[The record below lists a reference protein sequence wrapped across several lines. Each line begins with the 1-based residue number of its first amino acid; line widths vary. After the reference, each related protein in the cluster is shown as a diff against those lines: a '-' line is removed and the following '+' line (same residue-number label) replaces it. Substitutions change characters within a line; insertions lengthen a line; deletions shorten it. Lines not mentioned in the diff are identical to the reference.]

1 MIVARQRGK
10 SRDPRMRTCPAC
22 QHELDQ
28 GAIVQGKCPRCG
40 AILRKLS
47 QRTIDSKRVPG
58 ATDSDSLDDQVDE
71 FNLDEFVKPEQHDT
85 DPGSH
90 TIEISEAQQVTELT
104 FDDDKPAVDLD
115 DVTPLEEGGSLAD
128 LAADVQARD
137 EADEFILG
145 GDSVDLKL
153 LDDDVE
159 IGHSIEISEVAL
171 DRDKM
176 GHNIEDMTPLEDE
189 NRPLDLADL
198 PEGDAAIDYI
208 SDHSLDRDL
217 ADIVP
222 LSPTIE
228 ISEAHLHD
236 DDEPPVEDDD
246 ATPLEEVA
254 TDDDR
259 KSPTID
265 YTSDMTMEFQSL
277 SEASGLGAPPHS
289 DKATGRS
296 THSLDSEKT
305 VDLSMSPAEANL
317 MDSQWRGTFDLGTK
331 QGQTIRQRET
341 ITGYRSSLPV
351 KSRYVREKR
360 KGPAT
365 APKSLS
371 EVPDYELLDIIGEG
385 GMGVVYAAH
394 QSSIARTVAVKMLKP
409 SAKVREEQR
418 DKFISEAVVT
428 GELDHPNIVPI
439 YDLGSNDEGALFYS
453 MKRVRGTPWDKVIHQ
468 KSLDDN
474 VGILMRVADA
484 VAFAHAGGVI
494 HRDLKPENVMLG
506 DYGEVLVMDW
516 GLARITSEFA
526 HVDAVYQADSLGGT
540 PAYMSP
546 EMAKGPVDSIN
557 KTSDIYLLGAI
568 LYEIIGGQPPHSG
581 RDVMQ
586 CLMAAS
592 QNRIDPIRYDGEL
605 KAIALKAMATQQE
618 DRYQTVKEL
627 QEAIHVYQSHSESL
641 VLTAH
646 ANQNL
651 QKARSSKDYQLFARA
666 LYGFQE
672 SLALWDQN
680 HRARLLLGETQRD
693 YATAALDKG
702 DLDLGASLLDKNHAE
717 HQPLIAKIEKARK
730 ERDARQRRLRLA
742 KFAVAALIATVIVTI
757 SLASVFFRAERNK
770 AVVAQ
775 KDAETQRGIAVQQK
789 GIAEE
794 QRTEAVQQK
803 KVADEQRGIAVEQ
816 RGIAEEKKNEA
827 DKQRARAVTE
837 QKRAEEQTE
846 IAVGER
852 QKAEKAKQNEEYEA
866 YIAQIGLANARI
878 NDSAYDYALTLLDAT
893 KPELRNWEW
902 GRLVHLCRLG
912 AGNYKAG
919 APVVSVAYS
928 PDGKSFVTGDQDGKV
943 TVRDAKTGDIRFQVP
958 HGQYVLSV
966 DYSPNGKML
975 ASGSSDKTIQILDA
989 TTGKVIGPPLQGHT
1003 DGVLSVRFSPDSKQ
1017 LLSGS
1022 YDNTARLWDVATATT
1037 LQQFRGHS
1045 WWVWAG
1051 DFSPNA
1057 DRIVTAGQDG
1067 RAVVWEKWT
1076 AMQQRLIALG
1086 KKEEATKAKP
1096 TSESLLYGQLTSFT
1110 EHNGAVYSARFS
1122 PNGKFV
1128 VTGGY
1133 DKLVMIWNP
1142 DEVKPT
1148 DVGSRLEHK
1157 PDVSSKYIRLAGHD
1171 GPVRSVSFSPKGQLV
1186 LSSSEDN
1193 TIRVWDA
1200 TSGKTITALRG
1211 HGRAVRTCAFSPD
1224 GEWVLSGSDDERV
1237 RVWNVQ
1243 GYRETRV
1250 LHATVF
1256 SGHEDAVLSARY
1268 SRDGKEIVTASR
1280 DRTASLWDAATGK
1293 PIKRF
1298 EEGHEFLVSSAVF
1311 LPDKNHLAT
1320 GAGDNSVRIWDMTA
1334 GTQQAVLSPT
1344 GRIGTLAVS
1353 PDGQWIATG
1362 STGTDVKLWN
1372 PSTGEPRGDL
1382 SGHESEVS
1390 ALMFSPTGD
1399 RLVSGDGRGHLRVW
1413 RKSSDAW
1420 EFERELSGHS
1430 GAITA
1435 IRFTPDGKRLV
1446 TASADHSCAQW
1457 DLATAAED
1465 RPLVLKHSD
1474 YVSSLDM
1481 SPDGTRVLTSCDDGS
1496 VRLWR
1501 LADAKQLASVK
1512 SPGRPFTSV
1521 GFSPDGS
1528 TAILT
1533 SPEDKRVS
1541 LWDLSVQ
1548 AAVANPQAE
1557 GASSLRPL
1565 LDFNQ
1570 LGGEVWASMFVPDG
1584 RHVLTLGGNDA
1595 QLWDLES
1602 RKAVIHYSP
1611 HGAVAS
1617 AAVSADGKLIAT
1629 GSWDH
1634 SAKIWDAKTGHAI
1647 RKLEGG
1653 HTGYVNSVEFSS
1665 DGRELLTASDD
1676 GFARI
1681 WDIASGKPTG
1691 IAFDGNKARMF
1702 AATYSPDGKTV
1713 LTASADKTAQV
1724 WDRAT
1729 GKPAMPPLKGHEWAV
1744 LCGQF
1749 SADGKRIITGSQD
1762 ASARIWD
1769 AKTGRELMK
1778 LAGHTAAVTS
1788 VAFSPDGTRALTGS
1802 RDNTAKLWDAT
1813 TGKEILSLP
1822 GHTQE
1827 VTSVSFS
1834 PDGRNVLT
1842 SSRDGTAI
1850 IWLARDWH
1858 QDNAKVANVIDKQ

>member
-1 MIVARQRGK
+1 
-10 SRDPRMRTCPAC
+10 MRNCPAC

-28 GAIVQGKCPRCG
+28 VSIVQGKCPHCG

-47 QRTIDSKRVPG
+47 QRTFDSKRVPDPASG
-58 ATDSDSLDDQVDE
+58 DSVDDEVDE
-71 FNLDEFVKPEQHDT
+71 FNLDEFVKPEQTDT
-85 DPGSH
+85 DPGSR
-90 TIEISEAQQVTELT
+90 TIEISEASEVTEIT
-104 FDDDKPAVDLD
+104 FEDNESPVDLED
-115 DVTPLEEGGSLAD
+115 ATPLEEERSLAD

-145 GDSVDLKL
+145 GDSIDLEPI
-153 LDDDVE
+153 DDDVE
-159 IGHSIEISEVAL
+159 IGHTIEISEVAL
-171 DRDKM
+171 DRDQL
-176 GHNIEDMTPLEDE
+176 GHDIEDMTPLEGEDH
-189 NRPLDLADL
+189 PFDLADL

-217 ADIVP
+217 SDMG
-222 LSPTIE
+222 PTIE
-228 ISEAHLHD
+228 ISKAHLADED
-236 DDEPPVEDDD
+236 DPPADDDD
-246 ATPLEEVA
+246 ATPLEEDA
-254 TDDDR
+254 TGDDR

-265 YTSDMTMEFQSL
+265 YTSDMTMEFHSPI
-277 SEASGLGAPPHS
+277 EGGGLGAPPHS
-289 DKATGRS
+289 SKSTGRS
-296 THSLDSEKT
+296 THSLESEKT
-305 VDLSMSPAEANL
+305 VDLSTSPAEANL
-317 MDSQWRGTFDLGTK
+317 MDSQWRGTFDQGTK

-360 KGPAT
+360 KAPAT

-516 GLARITSEFA
+516 GLARITPEFA

-546 EMAKGPVDSIN
+546 EMAKGPVESIN

-592 QNRIDPIRYDGEL
+592 QNRIDAIRYDGEL
-605 KAIALKAMATQQE
+605 KEIALKAMATQQE
-618 DRYQTVKEL
+618 DRYQTVKDL

-672 SLALWDQN
+672 SLSLWDQN
-680 HRARLLLGETQRD
+680 HRARLLLSETQRD
-693 YATAALDKG
+693 YATSALDKG
-702 DLDLGASLLDKNHAE
+702 DLDLAASLLDKNHAE

-757 SLASVFFRAERNK
+757 SIASIFFRAERNK

-775 KDAETQRGIAVQQK
+775 KEAETQRGIAVEQK

-794 QRTEAVQQK
+794 QRAEAVQQK
-803 KVADEQRGIAVEQ
+803 KMADEQRGIAVEQ
-816 RGIAEEKKNEA
+816 RGIAEEKKVEA
-827 DKQRARAVTE
+827 DKQRSRAENQTKIAVSE
-837 QKRAEEQTE
+837 RKRAEDQTQ
-846 IAVGER
+846 IAVAER
-852 QKAEKAKQNEEYEA
+852 HKAEKATQNEEYEA
-866 YIAQIGLANARI
+866 YVAQIGLANARI
-878 NDSAYDYALTLLDAT
+878 NDSAYDYALHLLDET
-893 KPELRNWEW
+893 KPDLRNWEW
-902 GRLVHLCRLG
+902 GRLVHLCSLG
-912 AGNYKAG
+912 AANFKAA

-943 TVRDAKTGDIRFQVP
+943 TVRDAQTGKLRFPPVA
-958 HGQYVLSV
+958 HGQYVMSV
-966 DYSPNGKML
+966 DYSPNGKL
-975 ASGSSDKTIQILDA
+975 IASGSNDKTIQIIDA
-989 TTGKVIGPPLQGHT
+989 ATGRVVGRLLEGHT
-1003 DGVLSVRFSPDSKQ
+1003 DGVLCVRFSPDSKQ

-1022 YDNTARLWDVATATT
+1022 CDNTARLWDVATAAL
-1037 LQQFRGHS
+1037 LQRFQGHS
-1045 WWVWAG
+1045 WWVWAT

-1076 AMQQRLIALG
+1076 AMHDRLIALG
-1086 KKEEATKAKP
+1086 KKEQAAKAKP
-1096 TSESLLYGQLTSFT
+1096 TAESPIYGQLTSFT
-1110 EHNGAVYSARFS
+1110 EHNGAIYSARFS
-1122 PNGKFV
+1122 PDGKV
-1128 VTGGY
+1128 VATGGY

-1148 DVGSRLEHK
+1148 DIGLRLDHK
-1157 PDVSSKYIRLAGHD
+1157 PDVPSKYIRLAGHD

-1200 TSGKTITALRG
+1200 ASGKMITALRG
-1211 HGRAVRTCAFSPD
+1211 HGRAVRTCTFSPD
-1224 GEWVLSGSDDERV
+1224 GEWVLSGSDDEHI
-1237 RVWNVQ
+1237 RVWNVR

-1268 SRDGKEIVTASR
+1268 SDDGKDIITASR

-1298 EEGHEFLVSSAVF
+1298 EEGHEFLVSAAVF
-1311 LPDKNHLAT
+1311 LPDKTHLAT

-1334 GTQQAVLSPT
+1334 GTQQALLTPT

-1353 PDGQWIATG
+1353 PDGNWIATG

-1372 PSTGEPRGDL
+1372 ARTGEARGNL

-1399 RLVSGDGRGHLRVW
+1399 RLVSGDDRGRLRVW
-1413 RKSSDAW
+1413 RMAADGW
-1420 EFERELSGHS
+1420 QFERELTGHS

-1446 TASADHSCAQW
+1446 TASGDHSCAQW
-1457 DLATAAED
+1457 DLATGMED
-1465 RPLVLKHSD
+1465 RSLVLKHSN

-1481 SPDGTRVLTSCDDGS
+1481 SPDGARVLTSCDDGL

-1501 LADAKQLASVK
+1501 LADAAQLASVK
-1512 SPGRPFTSV
+1512 SPGHPFTSV

-1533 SPEDKRVS
+1533 SPEDKLVS

-1548 AAVANPQAE
+1548 AAVQNPQAE
-1557 GASSLRPL
+1557 GAAALRPI

-1570 LGGEVWASMFVPDG
+1570 LGGEVWASMFAPDG
-1584 RHVLTLGGNDA
+1584 RHVLTLGGRDA
-1595 QLWDLES
+1595 QLWNLES
-1602 RKAVIHYSP
+1602 RKAVVHYSS
-1611 HGAVAS
+1611 HDAVAS
-1617 AAVSADGKLIAT
+1617 AAVSPDSKLVAT

-1634 SAKIWDAKTGHAI
+1634 SAKIWDAATGHVI

-1653 HTGYVNSVEFSS
+1653 HTGYINSVDFSP

-1676 GFARI
+1676 GFART
-1681 WDIASGKPTG
+1681 WDIASGKLTG
-1691 IAFDGNKARMF
+1691 IAFDCNKARIYS
-1702 AATYSPDGKTV
+1702 ARYSPNGKTI
-1713 LTASADKTAQV
+1713 LTTSADKLARL

-1729 GKPAMPPLKGHEWAV
+1729 GKPLKVLKGHEWPV

-1749 SADGKRIITGSQD
+1749 SAGGKRIITGSQD

-1769 AKTGRELMK
+1769 VQSGHELMK
-1778 LAGHTAAVTS
+1778 LTGHTAAVTA
-1788 VAFSPDGTRALTGS
+1788 VAFSPDGTRVLTGS
-1802 RDNTAKLWDAT
+1802 RDNTAKVWDAT

-1858 QDNAKVANVIDKQ
+1858 QDNPKVANVIDNQ